1 MNITDKISLMLSAK
15 SDIKQ
20 AIEDKGQDM
29 TNVPFSSYA
38 TKINEITSGSTV
50 LGLTQ
55 KEITEG
61 GVFSWTI
68 VDNSSAS
75 YIGKCAFKWCSNI
88 SRVSLPACKSIET
101 GGLQRCTGLNQVAI
115 PNCEYIG
122 LNAFDG
128 DTKLQWITLSKVSI
142 IVRNAFINCTALVQV
157 TLNNCKTVGSSAFI
171 NCYTMSS
178 IGSTPMIEYVGSN
191 AFKRCSSLTVIDI
204 PKCSFIGNEAFAYCS
219 ALNTITVGTSLSTIC
234 SLDGSSAFY
243 SCPALSSIYVPSS
256 LVNTYKSAP
265 YWSDYSNIIIGI

>member
-38 TKINEITSGSTV
+38 TKINEISESTV

-75 YIGKCAFKWCSNI
+75 YVGKCAFKWCSNI

-101 GGLQRCTGLNQVAI
+101 GGFQRCTGLNQVVI

-128 DTKLQWITLSKVSI
+128 DTKLQWITISKVSVI
-142 IVRNAFINCTALVQV
+142 GNNAFTNCSSLVQV
-157 TLNNCKTVGSSAFI
+157 
-171 NCYTMSS
+171 
-178 IGSTPMIEYVGSN
+178 E
-191 AFKRCSSLTVIDI
+191 
-204 PKCSFIGNEAFAYCS
+204 
-219 ALNTITVGTSLSTIC
+219 
-234 SLDGSSAFY
+234 
-243 SCPALSSIYVPSS
+243 
-256 LVNTYKSAP
+256 
-265 YWSDYSNIIIGI
+265 

>member
-1 MNITDKISLMLSAK
+1 MNIADKISLMLSAK

-38 TKINEITSGSTV
+38 TKINEISESTV

-61 GVFSWTI
+61 GIFSWTI
-68 VDNSSAS
+68 VNNSSAS
-75 YIGKCAFKWCSNI
+75 YVGKC
-88 SRVSLPACKSIET
+88 ACKSIET
-101 GGLQRCTGLNQVAI
+101 GGLQRCTGLTTCTI

-128 DTKLQWITLSKVSI
+128 DTKLQWITLSKVSY
-142 IVRNAFINCTALVQV
+142 IVRNAFINCSALVQV
-157 TLNNCKTVGSSAFI
+157 GLNNCKTVGSSAFI

-178 IGSTPMIEYVGSN
+178 IGSTPLIEYVGSN
-191 AFKRCSSLTVIDI
+191 AFKSCSALTVIDM

-219 ALNTITVGTSLSTIC
+219 ALNTITVGTNLSTTC
-234 SLDGSSAFY
+234 SLDGSSVFY
-243 SCPALSSIYVPSS
+243 SCSALSSIYVPSS
-256 LVNTYKSAP
+256 LVNAYKSAP

>member
-1 MNITDKISLMLSAK
+1 MNIADKISLMLSAK

-61 GVFSWTI
+61 GIFSWTI
-68 VDNSSAS
+68 VNNSSAS
-75 YIGKCAFKWCSNI
+75 YVGKCAFKWCPNI
-88 SRVSLPACKSIET
+88 SRVSLPACKSIEN
-101 GGLQRCTGLNQVAI
+101 GGCQRCTGLTTCAI

-128 DTKLQWITLSKVSI
+128 DTKLQWITLSKVSYI
-142 IVRNAFINCTALVQV
+142 ERNAFINCSALVQV
-157 TLNNCKTVGSSAFI
+157 ALNKCKTVGSSAFI

-178 IGSTPMIEYVGSN
+178 IGSTPLIEYVGSN
-191 AFKRCSSLTVIDI
+191 AFKRCSALTVIDI
-204 PKCSFIGNEAFAYCS
+204 PKCSFIGDGAFAYCS
-219 ALNTITVGTSLSTIC
+219 ALNTITVGTNLSTTC
-234 SLDGSSAFY
+234 SLGGSSAFY
-243 SCPALSSIYVPSS
+243 SCPALASIYVPSS
-256 LVNTYKSAP
+256 LVNAYKSAP